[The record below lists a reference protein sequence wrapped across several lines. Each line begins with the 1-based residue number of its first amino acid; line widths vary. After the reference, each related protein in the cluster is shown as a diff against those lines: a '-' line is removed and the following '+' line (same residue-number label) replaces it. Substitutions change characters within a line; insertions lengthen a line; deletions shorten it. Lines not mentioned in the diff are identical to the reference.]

1 MSDAHFSTASNGR
14 KVTLT
19 NPPCQGT
26 FYSFYLTIGLLEPNL
41 PGMGAGPQVVDD
53 ANATIEQK
61 IAALQNRVTA
71 LEIDRDR
78 FMSALKGAAEMCLKN
93 PLVLSMLPKQ
103 MKEDLKAYLGQ
114 K

>member
-1 MSDAHFSTASNGR
+1 MSIG
-14 KVTLT
+14 
-19 NPPCQGT
+19 P
-26 FYSFYLTIGLLEPNL
+26 TI
-41 PGMGAGPQVVDD
+41 VDETS
-53 ANATIEQK
+53 ATVEQK
-61 IAALQNRVTA
+61 LAALQNRVTA